1 TDTVPFDEG
10 RWTQDP
16 FTLTEKE
23 GKLYGL
29 GTADMKGFFA
39 FIIDALRDIDTSQL
53 THPLYILATADEE
66 TSMAGARYFAANT
79 AIRPDFA

>member
-1 TDTVPFDEG
+1 
-10 RWTQDP
+10 
-16 FTLTEKE
+16 
-23 GKLYGL
+23 
-29 GTADMKGFFA
+29 FFA

-79 AIRPDFA
+79 AIRPDFAIIGEPTSLQPIRAHKGHLSDAIRITGQSGHSS